1 MQPFQYQ
8 ILNLAGVR
16 QAPRALF
23 GVDQLAGH
31 AHLEGAEHIRRL
43 DADAGSARVIQR
55 LQTGCQTGSLL
66 FKASG
71 VAVGDDDIQQHVSL
85 LVDID
90 RIIND
95 ESRQWRRLTV
105 KSGLMTVEP
114 FHIPVCK
121 RVLDVLLALMAML
134 LLAPLVLLMVVVLLI
149 QQGPPLLFCQMRPG
163 LGGRLFRLCKFR
175 TMWEAHTP
183 YGTLLPDEARITP
196 LGRLLRRTS
205 LDELPELL
213 NVLKGEMSW
222 VGPRPLLPQY
232 LARYSDRQAR
242 RHEVLPGITGW
253 AQVNGRNAISWEQK
267 FELDVWYVENW
278 SLWLDVRI
286 LLMTVGKVI
295 SGEGI
300 SQPGYE
306 TMPEFMGSG
315 ENRRQT

>member
-1 MQPFQYQ
+1 
-8 ILNLAGVR
+8 
-16 QAPRALF
+16 
-23 GVDQLAGH
+23 
-31 AHLEGAEHIRRL
+31 
-43 DADAGSARVIQR
+43 
-55 LQTGCQTGSLL
+55 
-66 FKASG
+66 
-71 VAVGDDDIQQHVSL
+71 
-85 LVDID
+85 
-90 RIIND
+90 
-95 ESRQWRRLTV
+95 
-105 KSGLMTVEP
+105 MTVEP

-121 RVLDVLLALMAML
+121 RVLDVLLALMAIL

-175 TMWEAHTP
+175 TMRDAHTP